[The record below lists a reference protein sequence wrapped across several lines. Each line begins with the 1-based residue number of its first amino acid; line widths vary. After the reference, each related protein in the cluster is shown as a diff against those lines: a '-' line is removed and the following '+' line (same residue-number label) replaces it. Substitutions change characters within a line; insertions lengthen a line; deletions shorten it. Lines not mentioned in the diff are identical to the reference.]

1 MLMNSPKVNEF
12 HFNETTQKTKT
23 RRKTLQRCAL
33 TFFASI
39 DTKDMTKETKKR
51 EERDKETQ
59 NKPKKQ
65 TKGHYFKIMTQTT
78 ILVYFVTVNEF
89 LF

>member
-23 RRKTLQRCAL
+23 RRKTLQRWAL

-59 NKPKKQ
+59 NKPKKTNKRTLLQ
-65 TKGHYFKIMTQTT
+65 NYDTNNDFSVFRYCQ
-78 ILVYFVTVNEF
+78 
-89 LF
+89 